1 MRFLVVSVLLMFTQ
15 LNGQIVLSEIMF
27 NPTGVERYNEFVELY
42 NSSPHDSIDLNGWL
56 ISDGEKF
63 NTIRSYDKN
72 CLLKPLQYALLFSPN
87 YFSNSTCYDSLIP
100 ENTLL
105 LTIDPS
111 TFGSYGLSNSRNE
124 EISLFKPDTT
134 LVEKYQYTI
143 PNPNGHSE
151 EKRILNLGNNPA
163 NWGNSI
169 SLNGTPGFQNSITP
183 PDFSFQLS
191 DIKTGPDRP
200 NQKDSIFVFITLR
213 NTGVA
218 PLDIFIIHFGK
229 DTDQD
234 SILDQDEIIIT
245 EQKVKEL
252 SWGDSLIFEIALP
265 PQHIGLHQYTVQI
278 QSGNDSLFLIH
289 RDHVSIFVD
298 YSKQDLIISEIYYDG
313 TENNFI
319 ELCNTTENDIPL
331 HNFQLCFV
339 TSKKKIQFSNTL
351 VLKSRDYLLLVEDK
365 NKWIQGICL
374 QEIKPLFED
383 IIPENIA
390 MMLRTD
396 WGSTIDSVSLTVEKD
411 ICSVERS
418 ENFALTRCR
427 HPQGKTPAGMN
438 STGTKINDLYAEL
451 THISQDSLFIVDDR
465 DFNLEFCVNRFGR
478 NTKTDYTLSLYKND
492 QIVSVWHHS
501 GTITMKKYSY
511 RCHNLT
517 FGEHNCRLVIESSQD
532 THIWNND
539 IKFTFFVPCQYN
551 AIVINEIMYNTTK
564 KIEEWIELFNTSD
577 MDINL
582 KDWQLADRKKSIVL
596 SESTKIIRPFQYLL
610 IANQP
615 LDDPDQTVEIIVND
629 NLPELNNSGDE
640 IKLGDPV
647 MTLVDSTD
655 YSDCGMSDKNISLER
670 IRYEENSMDPA
681 NWQFSIDSTGSTPGR
696 LNSHSPRKYD
706 AGIQDVNFYIT
717 GESLPYNKESEICL
731 VVENSGRNTLENIY
745 IQISAAPI
753 NDSLNQSLIAE
764 QMIAGLTPKEQK
776 QISVIWHTPPPGVH
790 SLIIQ
795 LTQKMDMN
803 PLNNCKRID
812 VTVGYPVGSAVINEI
827 MASPAPDQPE
837 WFEIYNPGE
846 DPIELLHWSFSDSD
860 TSIRHPL
867 VGQSTLLHTK
877 HFALISAELFSP
889 VDENETISLQTET
902 FPALNPSDCIYLI
915 DGIGTIVDK
924 IDYGAL
930 GIDIRGKSM
939 ERINPKVGSLNNN
952 WSVCVDPRG
961 HTAGSTNSL
970 FVDIPQKKTKLSIFP
985 NPFSPNGDGM
995 DDLVAITFM
1004 LPVHTAMINI
1014 RIFDCN
1020 GRMVR
1025 FLSNNQPAAAKTTR
1039 FWNGRDDSGRPCRT
1053 GIYIIA
1059 VEAFER
1065 ENRWLEKMI
1074 KTVVL
1079 ASY

>member
-15 LNGQIVLSEIMF
+15 LNAQVVLSEIMF
-27 NPTGVERYNEFVELY
+27 NPTGVERYNEFVELN

-63 NTIRSYDKN
+63 NTILPYEKN
-72 CLLKPLQYALLFSPN
+72 CLLKPLQYALLLSPN
-87 YFSNSTCYDSLIP
+87 YFTNSTCYDSLIP

-105 LTIDPS
+105 LTIEPS
-111 TFGSYGLSNSRNE
+111 TFGSYGLSNSRGE
-124 EISLFKPDTT
+124 EISLFRPDTT

-163 NWGNSI
+163 NWANST

-183 PDFSFQLS
+183 PDFEFKLS
-191 DIKTGPDRP
+191 DIKTEPDRP
-200 NQKDSIFVFITLR
+200 NRKDSIFVFITLR
-213 NTGVA
+213 NTGIVT
-218 PLDIFIIHFGK
+218 LNTFSIHLGK

-245 EQKVKEL
+245 EQKVTDL
-252 SWGDSLIFEIALP
+252 YQGDSLSLEIVLP
-265 PQHIGLHQYTVQI
+265 PQHIGLHHYTVQI

-289 RDHVSIFVD
+289 QDHVSIFVD
-298 YSKQDLIISEIYYDG
+298 YSKHDLIISEIYYDG
-313 TENNFI
+313 TGNNFI
-319 ELCNTTENDIPL
+319 ELCNTTENNISL
-331 HNFQLCFV
+331 HNFQLCFEK
-339 TSKKKIQFSNTL
+339 SKKKIEFSDTL

-365 NKWIQGICL
+365 NKWNRRIYL
-374 QEIKPLFED
+374 QESKSLFED
-383 IIPENIA
+383 ITPENNAI
-390 MMLRTD
+390 MLCPE
-396 WGSTIDSVSLTVEKD
+396 WGTTIDSVCFTVEKD
-411 ICSVERS
+411 ICSYERS
-418 ENFALTRCR
+418 ENFELTRCR
-427 HPQGKTPAGMN
+427 HPQRKTPAGMN
-438 STGTKINDLYAEL
+438 STCENINDLYAEL
-451 THISQDSLFIVDDR
+451 THLSQDSLFIVDVR

-478 NTKTDYTLSLYKND
+478 NTKTDYTLSLYNND

-501 GTITMKKYSY
+501 GTMTMKKHFHHF
-511 RCHNLT
+511 HNLT
-517 FGEHNCRLVIESSQD
+517 VGEHNCRLSLESSQD

-539 IKFTFFVPCQYN
+539 IKFTFFVPCPYN
-551 AIVINEIMYNTTK
+551 TIVINEIMYNTTN

-577 MDINL
+577 MDIDL
-582 KDWQLADRKKSIVL
+582 KDWQLADGKKSIVL
-596 SESTKIIRPFQYLL
+596 SESSKIIQPFQYLL
-610 IANQP
+610 VVNQP
-615 LDDPDQTVEIIVND
+615 PKNPDQTVEIIVND

-640 IKLGDPV
+640 VKLGDPV
-647 MTLVDSTD
+647 MTVVDSID
-655 YSDCGMSDKNISLER
+655 YSHFGTSEKNVSLER
-670 IRYEENSMDPA
+670 IRYEENSIDPA

-706 AGIQDVNFYIT
+706 VGIQDVNFCIT
-717 GESLPYNKESEICL
+717 GGSLPHNKDCEICL
-731 VVENSGRNTLENIY
+731 VVENSGRNRLENIS
-745 IQISAAPI
+745 IKISAAPV
-753 NDSLNQSLIAE
+753 NDSLHQSLIAE
-764 QMIAGLTPKEQK
+764 QTIASLSPKEQK

-790 SLIIQ
+790 CLIAQ
-795 LTQKMDMN
+795 LTQNMDMN

-846 DPIELLHWSFSDSD
+846 DPIELLHWSFCDSD
-860 TSIRHPL
+860 TSSRYPL
-867 VGQSTLLHTK
+867 VDQSTLLHAK
-877 HFALISAELFSP
+877 NFALISDELFTP
-889 VDENETISLQTET
+889 VDEIETISLQTVT
-902 FPALNPSDCIYLI
+902 FPALNTSDCIYLM
-915 DGIGTIVDK
+915 DGIGTIIDK

-930 GIDIRGKSM
+930 GIDIRGKSI
-939 ERINPKVGSLNNN
+939 ERINPKVGSRNNN
-952 WSVCVDPRG
+952 WSICVDPRG

-970 FVDIPQKKTKLSIFP
+970 FVEIPTKKTKLSVCP
-985 NPFSPNGDGM
+985 NPFSPNGDGTE
-995 DDLVAITFM
+995 DLVAITCM

-1025 FLSNNQPAAAKTTR
+1025 FLSNNQPAAAETTL

-1053 GIYIIA
+1053 GIYIVA

-1065 ENRWLEKMI
+1065 DSRRLEKII